1 MTTMPFGEN
10 IVTDLPLCAGGADMY
25 LQANELKIGM
35 RATVEQLSHILNKG
49 MDILSLMINHIDV
62 SRKTGVLTLLC
73 CPRESADADFY
84 LAMREHFGLIQM

>member
-1 MTTMPFGEN
+1 
-10 IVTDLPLCAGGADMY
+10 MY
-25 LQANELKIGM
+25 LQGSGN
-35 RATVEQLSHILNKG
+35 ILIG

>member
-1 MTTMPFGEN
+1 
-10 IVTDLPLCAGGADMY
+10 
-25 LQANELKIGM
+25 
-35 RATVEQLSHILNKG
+35 